1 VLPNPLEKPIVLL
14 DTNIFILREDNK
26 IIPQEIQTLL
36 KILEKIK
43 AEILIHPMS
52 VRELKKDKNENRREI
67 ILSKMK
73 LYQQLESPP
82 EFLEDKIFRSKL
94 TEGNEHEK
102 IDNNILYAVYKD
114 AVEFYYTG
122 IKIYLIDFFQILCF
136 KYQIIFWR

>member
-1 VLPNPLEKPIVLL
+1 VLPSPLEKPIVLL

-67 ILSKMK
+67 ILSKIK

-82 EFLEDKIFRSKL
+82 EFLEDKIFRSKI

-122 IKIYLIDFFQILCF
+122 IKIYLIDFF
-136 KYQIIFWR
+136 